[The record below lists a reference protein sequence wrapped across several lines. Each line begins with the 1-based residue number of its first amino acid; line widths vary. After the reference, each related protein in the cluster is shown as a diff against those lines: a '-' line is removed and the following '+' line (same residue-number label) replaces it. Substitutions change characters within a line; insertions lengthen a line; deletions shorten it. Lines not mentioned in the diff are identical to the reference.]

1 MMRAGRHGAPPA
13 GTERRTLAAP
23 STELPR
29 RRQGRPWALSVVER
43 RLRLFDAAEAVFQD
57 HGYVGS
63 SVDEIARV
71 AGMSKATIYRW
82 FASKEALFSGL
93 LQHRAAEILE
103 SCPTVEEGCPPAA
116 ALENFLRHTARAALS
131 PRIVGLLRLVI
142 SEARHSP
149 AVAQSFHKKVVEW
162 GQLVIVRLLAQ
173 NPELLAQDRRPV
185 GEEDALC
192 QIASLL
198 YGAAITELQ
207 LRMLLGFEELSSSLI
222 DERIRQ
228 SLAAFFPK

>member
-1 MMRAGRHGAPPA
+1 MRPGQRDPNNGEMTASLIEQTHRK
-13 GTERRTLAAP
+13 L
-23 STELPR
+23 
-29 RRQGRPWALSVVER
+29 GRPLAFSAEAR
-43 RLRLFDAAEAVFQD
+43 RLRLFDAAEAVFQN
-57 HGYVGS
+57 HGYAAS
-63 SVDEIARV
+63 SVDEISRV

-93 LQHRAAEILE
+93 LEHRTAEILE
-103 SCPTVEEGCPPAA
+103 SCPTVEEGCPPAV
-116 ALENFLRHTARAALS
+116 ALEHFLRHAARAALS

-149 AVAQSFHKKVVEW
+149 AVAQSFHKKVVERC
-162 GQLVIVRLLAQ
+162 QLVMVRLLAQ
-173 NPELLAQDRRPV
+173 NPGLLAQNRRLV

-207 LRMLLGFEELSSSLI
+207 LRMLLGFEVSSSSLI
-222 DERIRQ
+222 DERIRRT
-228 SLAAFFPK
+228 LAAFFQK

>member
-1 MMRAGRHGAPPA
+1 MRPSQWDPNGGGMTASSI
-13 GTERRTLAAP
+13 ERP
-23 STELPR
+23 HR
-29 RRQGRPWALSVVER
+29 RLGRPLAFSAEAR
-43 RLRLFDAAEAVFQD
+43 RLRLFDAAEAVFQN
-57 HGYVGS
+57 HGYAAS
-63 SVDEIARV
+63 SVDEISRI

-82 FASKEALFSGL
+82 FTSKEALFSGL
-93 LQHRAAEILE
+93 LEHRASEILE
-103 SCPTVEEGCPPAA
+103 SCPTVEVGCPPMV
-116 ALENFLRHTARAALS
+116 ALEIFLKHTARAALS

-149 AVAQSFHKKVVEW
+149 TVAQSFHKKVVERC
-162 GQLVIVRLLAQ
+162 QLIMVRLLAQ
-173 NPELLAQDRRPV
+173 NPGLLAQNRRSV

-207 LRMLLGFEELSSSLI
+207 LRMLLGFEESSSSLI

-228 SLAAFFPK
+228 SLTAFFPK